1 MGRQGMGKRGGVGVI
16 YYFHDLEM
24 PISLIT
30 VYAKANRDDLS
41 ADQKRT
47 LTILAAELKQLARQ

>member
-1 MGRQGMGKRGGVGVI
+1 
-16 YYFHDLEM
+16 M
-24 PISLIT
+24 PIYLIT
-30 VYAKANRDDLS
+30 VYAKANREDLS

>member
-1 MGRQGMGKRGGVGVI
+1 
-16 YYFHDLEM
+16 M